1 MKAGSVG
8 DSGNA
13 GGAGRS
19 VLGEAGKGS
28 SITGGASG
36 KIVTDGMV
44 EALEDSG
51 ERDVAWPIAA

>member
-1 MKAGSVG
+1 VKAGSVG
-8 DSGNA
+8 DISNA

-36 KIVTDGMV
+36 DVVTNGVV

-51 ERDVAWPIAA
+51 ERDVGC